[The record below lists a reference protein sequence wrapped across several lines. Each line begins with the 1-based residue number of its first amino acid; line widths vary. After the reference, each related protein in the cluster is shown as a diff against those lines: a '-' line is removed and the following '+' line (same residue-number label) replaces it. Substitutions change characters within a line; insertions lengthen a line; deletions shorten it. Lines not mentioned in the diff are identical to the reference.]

1 MAYIGEEKIKHKTQ
15 TEELN
20 ELREE
25 FVPQGEAKDVGKG
38 AVDYAERTSSVSS
51 TATLMMSKRKESE
64 SSAIAL
70 QDLGK

>member
-1 MAYIGEEKIKHKTQ
+1 
-15 TEELN
+15 
-20 ELREE
+20 LREE
-25 FVPQGEAKDVGKG
+25 FVPQGEAKDVGKKD
-38 AVDYAERTSSVSS
+38 DYAERTSSVSS